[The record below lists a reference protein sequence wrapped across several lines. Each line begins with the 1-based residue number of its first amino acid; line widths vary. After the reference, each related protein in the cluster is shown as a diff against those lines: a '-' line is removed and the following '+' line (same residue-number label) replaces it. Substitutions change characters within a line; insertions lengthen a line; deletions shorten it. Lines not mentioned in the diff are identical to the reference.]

1 MATYSWY
8 GGNNEFKD
16 TLGNGDA
23 ISGVL
28 RYNNNE
34 FNIRK
39 CRNIVIFRI

>member
-16 TLGNGDA
+16 TLGNGAA

-28 RYNNNE
+28 RYNNE
-34 FNIRK
+34 LTSGS
-39 CRNIVIFRI
+39 VGT